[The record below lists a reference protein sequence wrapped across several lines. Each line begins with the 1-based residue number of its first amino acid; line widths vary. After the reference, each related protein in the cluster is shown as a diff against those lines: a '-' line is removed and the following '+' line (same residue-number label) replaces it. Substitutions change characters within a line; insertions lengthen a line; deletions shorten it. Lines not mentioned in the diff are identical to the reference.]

1 MKITEVKT
9 FLMGVGQTP
18 RNWLFVKVYTD
29 EGITG
34 IGEASGWPKVIKAA
48 IDDISPMVIG
58 EDPMHIEKI

>member
-1 MKITEVKT
+1 MKFTEVKT
-9 FLMGVGQTP
+9 LLMGVGQTP